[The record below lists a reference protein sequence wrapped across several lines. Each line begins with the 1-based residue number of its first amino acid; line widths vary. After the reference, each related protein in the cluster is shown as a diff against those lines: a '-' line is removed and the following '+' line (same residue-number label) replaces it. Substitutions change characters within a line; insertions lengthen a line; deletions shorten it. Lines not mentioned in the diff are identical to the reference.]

1 MKQKGLFMMAAA
13 CMLAAT
19 SCSQDQVAGSSP
31 LSGNEIDMTARI
43 GGDVKDVRAVET
55 KITNL
60 GKFTVNA
67 FQAGE
72 ANHMKNVEYTT
83 SNNGSSWTTAAGK
96 FFWPVEG
103 DLHLYGYAPA
113 KPGAG
118 GTFKLDKDAQTLTG
132 FVPFTTA
139 AAQQDFVYAKSTGN
153 NAANGTTGV
162 EMNFQHAL
170 TEISIAAKNSNTAYT
185 VKVTGVKLGNVKTKG
200 TFTFPSVANSAASW
214 SLSSAAEDVGSYE
227 TTWSN
232 ATVLDNSVSTLD
244 EANVPFMLIPQQ
256 LEKSGKAFDKAY
268 LALKVNIT
276 MQGGKVIR
284 DGWAYIGLDTNWEM
298 GKHYTYT
305 VDFSDGAGQD
315 ENGKQLISGKEM
327 TLNVKVT
334 PWNEKSVDLP
344 EKVISGTASGD
355 FNCKLG
361 GMDGIS
367 FKVYPD
373 ASGNW
378 MIPVTKLIGVTGLQ
392 NMFQDCR
399 SLKSLDMRGCNTEI
413 INNMSSMCYN
423 CDYLTSLDVNGW
435 NTENV
440 TKMNDMFY
448 GCERLTNLDVS
459 HFHTEKVT
467 DMGAM
472 FGNCY
477 CLNSLNLSGWDT
489 RLVTNMRG
497 IFYSCKNLTAINLS
511 NWNTSKVNSMHYM
524 FYNCQKLSSLDLR
537 HFNTEKVTDMGSM
550 FESCNNLVTL
560 NLKGWNT
567 SNVTDMR
574 SMFDMCYKLTSLDVH
589 HFNTGN
595 VTNMYQ
601 MFRDCHSLT
610 TLDLSN
616 WNTGLVTDMRGM
628 FSGCRSLTGLDLSHF
643 NIKKVTNVTSMF
655 SWCWNLTSLDLSGW
669 DMSNVT
675 NMSNMFKESTSL
687 KTIRMVGCNEATIN
701 KIKTQLATDGIKNV
715 TIVTE

>member
-60 GKFTVNA
+60 GKLTVNA

-170 TEISIAAKNSNTAYT
+170 TEISVAAKNSNTAYT

-413 INNMSSMCYN
+413 INNMSSMFYN

-459 HFHTEKVT
+459 HFH
-467 DMGAM
+467 
-472 FGNCY
+472 
-477 CLNSLNLSGWDT
+477 
-489 RLVTNMRG
+489 
-497 IFYSCKNLTAINLS
+497 
-511 NWNTSKVNSMHYM
+511 
-524 FYNCQKLSSLDLR
+524 
-537 HFNTEKVTDMGSM
+537 TEKVTDMGSM